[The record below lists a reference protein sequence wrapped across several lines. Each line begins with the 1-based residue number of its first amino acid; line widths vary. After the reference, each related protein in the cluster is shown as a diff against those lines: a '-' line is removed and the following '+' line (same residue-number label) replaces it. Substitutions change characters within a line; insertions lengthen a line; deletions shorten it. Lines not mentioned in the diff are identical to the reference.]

1 MHKIDT
7 TPMTSAFQSCWYA
20 AAKHLEAQG
29 QGGINWLRAH
39 PFPPYLEHLSEVAPL
54 NRTHY
59 CSVKGERDESK
70 TRGVRA

>member
-39 PFPPYLEHLSEVAPL
+39 PFPPYLEHLSLRLGEVA
-54 NRTHY
+54 R
-59 CSVKGERDESK
+59 SRS
-70 TRGVRA
+70 A